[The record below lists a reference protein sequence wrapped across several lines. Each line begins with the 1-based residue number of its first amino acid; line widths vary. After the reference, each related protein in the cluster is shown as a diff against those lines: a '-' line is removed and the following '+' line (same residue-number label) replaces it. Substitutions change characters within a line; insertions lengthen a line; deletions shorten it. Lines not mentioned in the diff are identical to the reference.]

1 MQNVRTT
8 PSGMVVVRA
17 TACHCACVEWVGR
30 SGVSS
35 SAPFPARGTSV
46 HVRVHVLRAGR
57 PRRRRLPGGRR
68 AHRRKDRRPSGGRTG
83 RPQMSV
89 GGGASRVDRWRM
101 CGGPRETKM
110 ARGTGVSSGG
120 HWRQDPAPRMRS
132 HTGVLS
138 TSAPERCGCWTNQRA
153 VG

>member
-1 MQNVRTT
+1 MCIAGEKDC
-8 PSGMVVVRA
+8 PP
-17 TACHCACVEWVGR
+17 CHCACVEWVGR

-101 CGGPRETKM
+101 CGGPRETRR
-110 ARGTGVSSGG
+110 ARATGAA
-120 HWRQDPAPRMRS
+120 RRRREQDPRGWCSVPREQSR
-132 HTGVLS
+132 TGVLS
-138 TSAPERCGCWTNQRA
+138 RSAPVRCGCWTSQREA
-153 VG
+153 G